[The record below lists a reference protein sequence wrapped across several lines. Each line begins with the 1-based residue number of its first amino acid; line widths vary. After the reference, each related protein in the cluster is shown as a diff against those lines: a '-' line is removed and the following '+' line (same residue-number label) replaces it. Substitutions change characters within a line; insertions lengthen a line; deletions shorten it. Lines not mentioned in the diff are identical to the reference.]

1 MTPVLNGLHI
11 AVFADEGFEPALL
24 LNANTALQREG
35 AITKV
40 VASRRRPIDPLPGAT
55 APAQEVDIPTAEAD
69 AKDFDAALVIG
80 GAQGA
85 DLDHPKL
92 AAFLADLRA
101 DDKPIG
107 AIFKGVGLCI
117 DAGVVAGRRIA
128 ADALQAPAVSAAGGM
143 PVDEAVVTD
152 GNLVTGRG
160 AEDVDAFLVCAI
172 DAIRLKF
179 RAGTEGTPDLTA
191 VGLASS

>member
-24 LNANTALQREG
+24 LNANNALQREG

-40 VASRRRPIDPLPGAT
+40 VASRRRPIDPLPGASV
-55 APAQEVDIPTAEAD
+55 PAQDVDIPTAEAD
-69 AKDFDAALVIG
+69 AKDFDAALVLG

-85 DLDHPKL
+85 DLDHAKL
-92 AAFLADLRA
+92 AAFLADMRA

-107 AIFKGVGLCI
+107 AIFKGVAVCA

-128 ADALQAPAVSAAGGM
+128 ADALQAPAVASAGGM

-160 AEDVDAFLVCAI
+160 AEDVDAFLACAI

-179 RAGTEGTPDLTA
+179 RAGTAGTPDLTA
-191 VGLASS
+191 VGLAAS